1 MRYPDAMG
9 SKGAF
14 LVAMVG
20 VALAGCPR
28 AGDGAAGGDASAP
41 AGTAPPSSA
50 SATSAGK
57 PKPAP
62 SPAGCDG
69 LAPTPCVLQPG
80 CILDQP
86 QAGARVCR
94 AAKNACERA
103 VRHADIIGDTAS
115 LAGVTTE
122 SVTRAAAACRATSGC
137 VVAGGRCSCPC
148 AIFGVCSCA
157 CGGGYLARCT
167 PEADAKALDGF
178 PPR

>member
-1 MRYPDAMG
+1 MG
-9 SKGAF
+9 LKGLLLLAI
-14 LVAMVG
+14 LAVT
-20 VALAGCPR
+20 LAGCPR
-28 AGDGAAGGDASAP
+28 AGDAPVGGDASAP
-41 AGTAPPSSA
+41 AVSSA
-50 SATSAGK
+50 PTSPTPSAGK
-57 PKPAP
+57 PAP
-62 SPAGCDG
+62 FSSGCDG

-86 QAGARVCR
+86 QAGKRACR

-103 VRHADIIGDTAS
+103 ARHADIIGDTAS

-148 AIFGVCSCA
+148 AIFGHCDCA

-167 PEADAKALDGF
+167 PEADAKQLDGF